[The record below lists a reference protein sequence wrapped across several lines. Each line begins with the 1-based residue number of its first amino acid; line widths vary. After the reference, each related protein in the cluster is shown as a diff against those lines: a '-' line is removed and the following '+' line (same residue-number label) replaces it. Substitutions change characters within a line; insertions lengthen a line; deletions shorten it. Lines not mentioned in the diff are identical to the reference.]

1 MRKFGKQLS
10 QTNLSEVVSVKI
22 SERIIKINTN

>member
-1 MRKFGKQLS
+1 MRKFGEQLS
-10 QTNLSEVVSVKI
+10 QTNLSEVLSVKI